1 MDLSRVLGWRSCH
14 MFLREWAIAATGV
27 SNCADMVHSI
37 LSADLTTIKSAE
49 TASLLALSVVFL
61 AAFPVWMHYR
71 ERTGKPALIPN
82 SLWKNIPFT
91 TICIMVMLAWGVMN
105 SLEIFSS
112 L

>member
-1 MDLSRVLGWRSCH
+1 MLTSVSR
-14 MFLREWAIAATGV
+14 
-27 SNCADMVHSI
+27 I

-49 TASLLALSVVFL
+49 TASLLALSVVLL
-61 AAFPVWMHYR
+61 AAFPMWMHHR
-71 ERTGKPALIPN
+71 ARAGKPALIPN

-91 TICIMVMLAWGVMN
+91 AVCIMVLLAWGVVN